1 MTTKEVADRLVSLCR
16 EGKYEEAYNELYA
29 ENCISQEM
37 PGMPNALAEGKE
49 QIIKDFHQ
57 WQNNIQEMHGGEVGD
72 PMVAGNHFA
81 IPMSYDI
88 TFKEGGRQA
97 MEEICMYQVQN
108 GQITKASYHYE
119 VPEMG

>member
-1 MTTKEVADRLVSLCR
+1 MTTKEVANRLVSLCR

-29 ENCISQEM
+29 ENAISQEM
-37 PGMPNALAEGKE
+37 DGMPNALTKGKKEIIEG
-49 QIIKDFHQ
+49 FHQ
-57 WQNNIQEMHGGEVGD
+57 WQNNIQEMHGGEVGE
-72 PMVAGNHFA
+72 PLVAGNHFA

-97 MEEICMYQVQN
+97 MEEICMYEVQN

-119 VPEMG
+119 VPNMG

>member
-1 MTTKEVADRLVSLCR
+1 MTTKEVANRLVSLCR

-29 ENCISQEM
+29 ENAISQEM
-37 PGMPNALAEGKE
+37 EGMPNALTQGKKEIIEG
-49 QIIKDFHQ
+49 FHQ
-57 WQNNIQEMHGGEVGD
+57 WQNNIQEMHGGEVGE
-72 PMVAGNHFA
+72 PLIAGNHFA
-81 IPMSYDI
+81 VPMSYDI

-119 VPEMG
+119 APEM